1 MSPRSSSR
9 DTSPAEAKAPADT
22 YQVAACS
29 GRGGVGS
36 EEAPAGPGDSLV
48 RRALTDIPT
57 QAENGQGD
65 TDTQPSAVRRTVTDL
80 PPFVSDD
87 PTMERRLARS
97 IVSPISVKFTNELAD
112 RNGLARW
119 KKTALAVTGA
129 RRLSHVRG
137 GPLLQRSDSRIAGT
151 MARQQEMERV
161 QLDDGLDGFDDGVH
175 LLEKRLKKM
184 GLRTLRMGDDGNC
197 QFRALSFNLFGS
209 EDHHQ
214 LVRETCVAH
223 ILSTEEDYKI
233 FFDENENEFERYCQ
247 EMAMSRTWGDELTLR
262 ACSDSFQ
269 VPIHVVQSTVKNW
282 YLVYEPSKAFGSGGG
297 GVTRKQKR
305 LFVSYISPVHYN
317 AIAPSK

>member
-1 MSPRSSSR
+1 MSSCLSCMSMSPRSSSR

-214 LVRETCVAH
+214 AGGGD
-223 ILSTEEDYKI
+223 SNWTEEPPHRWHPSCNAAKSAPALHPSCNAAKSAPALC
-233 FFDENENEFERYCQ
+233 FLSFSQ
-247 EMAMSRTWGDELTLR
+247 AM
-262 ACSDSFQ
+262 
-269 VPIHVVQSTVKNW
+269 
-282 YLVYEPSKAFGSGGG
+282 
-297 GVTRKQKR
+297 
-305 LFVSYISPVHYN
+305 
-317 AIAPSK
+317 